1 MFPQDELRKAR
12 RGSAPKPEVAVPGL
26 TVKTSVIN
34 SKQLKA
40 FLELKCNK
48 SINST
53 FASFCC
59 LNFCFQ
65 RRKWCQTLV
74 QNLAARRF
82 LSKTFIFHFVKKCT
96 ISGEDQDG
104 RGFYDRHP
112 LSIDCFYSR
121 PALRGK
127 KISSFFCQASMNQQ
141 WGRYFVPNNAFS
153 TILWANTNPF

>member
-59 LNFCFQ
+59 SNFCFQ
-65 RRKWCQTLV
+65 QRKWCQTLV

-141 WGRYFVPNNAFS
+141 WGRYFAFS
-153 TILWANTNPF
+153 TIRWANTNPF